1 MSYNADK
8 NNDANFFSKI
18 RKMKTK
24 LNLWQTRDLTL
35 FGKSVLAKTL
45 GASQLIYTAS
55 LMTVPAAVTRA
66 AQSLLFSFLWKNK
79 KDKIKRN
86 VVCQPLENGGLNF
99 INFEIM
105 VKSLRLAWIA
115 SLISNSDDNWKAI
128 PNFYFDKYGGL
139 PFLLKCNYNT
149 AILDNNLPL
158 FYRKLL
164 DYFQEL
170 TKFSEYDKNN
180 DLILWNNRRTTIG
193 RNSVFWKQWF
203 DQGVTFISDLM
214 NSNGKFLTFEEFQNK
229 FEIKANYLH
238 YFQLIAAIPPDLKR
252 KAFGSTVPD
261 LLRATSEY
269 CQIEDRTIVLTKFRC
284 KNYYSLFIEKLVSE
298 PSAVRA
304 WKKSFSELPDWGD
317 CFVNTYKSSK
327 DNKLRQFTF
336 KVVHRIITTKKE
348 LLEYK
353 LACDDKCPF
362 CLNVV

>member
-1 MSYNADK
+1 MEFHIIKDPIKILGAHLSYNADK

-24 LNLWQTRDLTL
+24 LNLWQTGDLTL

-55 LMTVPAAVTRA
+55 LMTVPDAVTRA

-86 VVCQPLENGGLNF
+86 VVCQPPKNGGLNF

-115 SLISNSDDNWKAI
+115 RLISNSDDNWKAI

-180 DLILWNNRRTTIG
+180 DLILWNNRRIG
-193 RNSVFWKQWF
+193 H
-203 DQGVTFISDLM
+203 
-214 NSNGKFLTFEEFQNK
+214 
-229 FEIKANYLH
+229 LH
-238 YFQLIAAIPPDLKR
+238 
-252 KAFGSTVPD
+252 
-261 LLRATSEY
+261 
-269 CQIEDRTIVLTKFRC
+269 
-284 KNYYSLFIEKLVSE
+284 
-298 PSAVRA
+298 
-304 WKKSFSELPDWGD
+304 
-317 CFVNTYKSSK
+317 
-327 DNKLRQFTF
+327 
-336 KVVHRIITTKKE
+336 
-348 LLEYK
+348 
-353 LACDDKCPF
+353 
-362 CLNVV
+362 

>member
-1 MSYNADK
+1 MEFHSIKDPIKILGAHLSYNADK

-24 LNLWQTRDLTL
+24 LNLWQRRDQKL

-55 LMTVPAAVTRA
+55 LMTVPDAVTRA
-66 AQSLLFSFLWKNK
+66 AQSLLFSFLWKSK

-86 VVCQPLENGGLNF
+86 VVSQPLKNGGLNF

-149 AILDNNLPL
+149 AIVDNNLPL
-158 FYRKLL
+158 FYGELL

-170 TKFSEYDKNN
+170 MKFSEHDKNN
-180 DLILWNNRRTTIG
+180 DLILWDNRRITIE

-203 DQGVTFISDLM
+203 DQGVTLWF
-214 NSNGKFLTFEEFQNK
+214 NE
-229 FEIKANYLH
+229 
-238 YFQLIAAIPPDLKR
+238 LK
-252 KAFGSTVPD
+252 
-261 LLRATSEY
+261 
-269 CQIEDRTIVLTKFRC
+269 
-284 KNYYSLFIEKLVSE
+284 
-298 PSAVRA
+298 
-304 WKKSFSELPDWGD
+304 
-317 CFVNTYKSSK
+317 
-327 DNKLRQFTF
+327 
-336 KVVHRIITTKKE
+336 
-348 LLEYK
+348 
-353 LACDDKCPF
+353 
-362 CLNVV
+362 